1 MAATLADRNRRR
13 PMIATVAFRPNADIS
28 PIRLFRGAITLA
40 HMRPGMRMRR
50 REFILGLAMLADV
63 GRASAQ
69 DRARRVGVLTM
80 GGPAIIS
87 GPNDILEKVLKEKGW
102 IVGRN
107 LQIEYR
113 ITHGDTNL
121 SRAYAREL
129 LALEPDVLFVSTNTS
144 MAALY
149 AEHSNIPTV
158 FAMVSDPVGMHY
170 VESFSRPGGN
180 VTGFTPF
187 EPTLGCKWLSLLKEA
202 APNVEHI
209 GIVYNPEP
217 GNNSSAFR
225 KSIDEV
231 ASKLGIVSVETPI
244 GDSSDIDRLIRSLK
258 DEPNCGLIF
267 LPDAITG

>member
-87 GPNDILEKVLKEKGW
+87 GPNDILETILKEKGW

-113 ITHGDTNL
+113 ITGGDTNL
-121 SRAYAREL
+121 SRAY
-129 LALEPDVLFVSTNTS
+129 
-144 MAALY
+144 
-149 AEHSNIPTV
+149 
-158 FAMVSDPVGMHY
+158 
-170 VESFSRPGGN
+170 
-180 VTGFTPF
+180 
-187 EPTLGCKWLSLLKEA
+187 
-202 APNVEHI
+202 
-209 GIVYNPEP
+209 
-217 GNNSSAFR
+217 
-225 KSIDEV
+225 
-231 ASKLGIVSVETPI
+231 
-244 GDSSDIDRLIRSLK
+244 
-258 DEPNCGLIF
+258 
-267 LPDAITG
+267 